1 MNLYDVIKKPVI
13 TESSMAQLEAGKYVF
28 EVDTRAHKLLIKQAV
43 EAAFE
48 GVKVANVN
56 TINVK
61 PKAKRVGRYTG
72 FTNKTKKA
80 KRVGRYTGFTN
91 KTKKAIITLTA
102 DSKAI
107 ELFAAEAE

>member
-13 TESSMAQLEAGKYVF
+13 TEKSMVALEAGKYTF
-28 EVDTRAHKLLIKQAV
+28 EVDTRAHKLFKQAV

-48 GVKVANVN
+48 GVKVASVN
-56 TINVK
+56 TVTVK
-61 PKAKRVGRYTG
+61 PKQKRVGRYTG
-72 FTNKTKKA
+72 FTS
-80 KRVGRYTGFTN
+80 

>member
-1 MNLYDVIKKPVI
+1 MSSYGTHLLPFFLKSDELVASLLPVC
-13 TESSMAQLEAGKYVF
+13 TVSQFLCLVYELLFLF
-28 EVDTRAHKLLIKQAV
+28 EIGI
-43 EAAFE
+43 

-61 PKAKRVGRYTG
+61 P
-72 FTNKTKKA
+72 KA